1 VTTAL
6 DALKKAAKYT
16 EPVVHAL
23 QAIQSITHL
32 GGDNAA
38 AALAAIDKIISTTI
52 TGVSLGHDPKDIIA
66 ALDKLSASIKTN
78 DAAADAAL
86 AAKFP
91 KKDA

>member
-1 VTTAL
+1 MSAL
-6 DALKKAAKYT
+6 DVLKKAAKYT

-23 QAIQSITHL
+23 QVIQSLTHL
-32 GGDNAA
+32 GGADAA
-38 AALAAIDKIISTTI
+38 AALAAIDKVISTTV
-52 TGVSLGHDPKDIIA
+52 TGVSLGHDPSAIIA
-66 ALDKLSASIKTN
+66 ELDKLRVGVSAN